1 MIAVYRKELKS
12 YFCNM
17 TGVIFIAWMLAWV
30 GFYVR
35 YYHLQNYSTNF
46 EYVCVTSSFFAFLII
61 PILTMRS
68 FAEEKNAKTDQL
80 LYSLPMS
87 TTGIVA
93 GKYLATV
100 TVLAIPT
107 LVIAIYPLLLSAHG
121 PIALVPAYGTLF
133 AMFLLGCALI
143 AICMFISSL
152 TESQI
157 IAAVMSFGA
166 LIALYMM
173 TDWATSMSA
182 SADQSLLALIAA
194 CVVVGVITYLLT
206 KNLWVSAALSAILS
220 GATVIFY
227 AIDETKFVGLVPT
240 LMSKLAVFNR
250 MVNFAYGL
258 IDLTAIVYYISICG
272 LFFFFAVQSL
282 EKKRWS

>member
-1 MIAVYRKELKS
+1 LIAVYRKELKS

-35 YYHLQNYSTNF
+35 YYHLQNYLTNF
-46 EYVCVTSSFFAFLII
+46 EYVCVSSSFYAFLII

-100 TVLAIPT
+100 TILAMPT
-107 LVIAIYPLLLSAHG
+107 AVIAAYPLLLKTYG
-121 PIALVPAYGTLF
+121 PIAMVPAYGTLF
-133 AMFLLGCALI
+133 SMFLLGCALI
-143 AICMFISSL
+143 AICIFISSL

-157 IAAVMSFGA
+157 IAAVMSFGV

-173 TDWATSMSA
+173 KDWAASMSA
-182 SADQSLLALIAA
+182 SADQSLIALIVG
-194 CVVVGVITYLLT
+194 CVAVGIIAYLLT
-206 KNLWVSAALSAILS
+206 KNIWISAALTMILG
-220 GATVIFY
+220 GATMLFY
-227 AIDETKFVGLVPT
+227 ALDETKFVGLVPE

-250 MVNFAYGL
+250 MINFAHGL

-272 LFFFFAVQSL
+272 LFFFFTVQSM
-282 EKKRWS
+282 EKKRWC